1 MNVLLG
7 VTGGIAAYKCA
18 ALTSALK
25 KKGETVDVVMTE
37 AAAQF
42 ISPLTMETL
51 SNNAVA
57 TDTFSR
63 EKPYE
68 VEHIALAK
76 KADVAIL
83 APASANTI
91 AKLAC
96 GIADNMLTTTFLAL
110 TCPVIIAPAMN
121 TAMYQNMATQVNL
134 QILRDRGMHILPPG
148 SGQLACGDEGEG
160 RMREP
165 SEIVKFLYTVME
177 QKQDFSG
184 KKVLVTAGPTREMID
199 PVRYLTNR
207 SSGRMGY
214 AIAEAAKARGAEV
227 TLVSG
232 PVSISPPGG
241 VKLVDATSAAQMYD
255 AVMAE
260 KDGADIIVMCAAVAD
275 YTPKAV
281 SDVKMKKTEELHIE
295 LVKTKDILAEV
306 GKNKKSYLV
315 GFAAETHGLEEYA
328 REKLERKN
336 LDMIVANDVSNGEIG
351 FDSAHNAVSIYKR
364 GGQARHVAKDT
375 KQGIAAVVLD
385 EIAVDLVK

>member
-1 MNVLLG
+1 MNILLG
-7 VTGGIAAYKCA
+7 MTGGIAAYKCA
-18 ALTSALK
+18 ALVSALK
-25 KKGETVDVVMTE
+25 KRGETVDVVMTD

-51 SNNAVA
+51 SGNAVA

-76 KADVAIL
+76 KADVAVL
-83 APASANTI
+83 APATANTI

-110 TCPVIIAPAMN
+110 QCPVVIVPAMN
-121 TAMYQNMATQVNL
+121 TAMYTNMATQVNL
-134 QILRDRGMHILPPG
+134 QILRDRGMHILEPG
-148 SGQLACGDEGEG
+148 SGQLACGDEGAG

-165 SEIVKFLYTVME
+165 EEIIAFLSTVTGRR
-177 QKQDFSG
+177 QDFAG
-184 KKVLVTAGPTREMID
+184 RNVLITAGPTREMID

-214 AIAEAAKARGAEV
+214 AIAAAAQERGAKV

-232 PVSISPPGG
+232 PVSISPPAGA
-241 VKLVDATSAAQMYD
+241 KLVKVTSAAQMYD

-260 KDGADIIVMCAAVAD
+260 KENADVIVMCAAVAD
-275 YTPKAV
+275 YTPKTV
-281 SDVKMKKTEELHIE
+281 SDVKMKKREELCIE

-306 GKNKKSYLV
+306 GRHKKAFLV

-328 REKLERKN
+328 KGKLEKKN
-336 LDMIVANDVSNGEIG
+336 LDMIVANDVSNKEIG
-351 FDSAHNAVSIYKR
+351 FDSEHNAVSIYKKN
-364 GGQARHVAKDT
+364 GQARHLKKDT
-375 KQGIAAVVLD
+375 KRGIADAVLD
-385 EIAVDLVK
+385 EVAEGLEQ